1 MTPSQTLPPALV
13 ATNRAASAGTEC
25 TLETTV
31 KHMCQEIP
39 FTPPMVLSV
48 GLTARHS
55 TASGDL
61 DLIDSSMMP
70 FCCCTVFFGLCTP
83 LPTERNPELFGPF
96 RAIHSLSYTNTF
108 PPPSPI
114 TTPILF

>member
-1 MTPSQTLPPALV
+1 
-13 ATNRAASAGTEC
+13 
-25 TLETTV
+25 
-31 KHMCQEIP
+31 MCQKIP
-39 FTPPMVLSV
+39 FPPPMVLSV

-83 LPTERNPELFGPF
+83 LPTERKPQPFGSV
-96 RAIHSLSYTNTF
+96 REIDSLSLDETVHPAGTGTVTPLSVPV
-108 PPPSPI
+108 PPPPGTDSGTAPP
-114 TTPILF
+114 TPP